1 MLDEDQPG
9 FSPIHLIQQL
19 AATSFVGIDV
29 YPTRCHG
36 VDRGINPPLMHL
48 RADEHLLEMGIKL
61 NDEGASGPGEDP
73 RTVGSLWDVISQ
85 LTV

>member
-19 AATSFVGIDV
+19 ATTSFVGIDV

-61 NDEGASGPGEDP
+61 DDERGQRSGLKFLVLSVHRG
-73 RTVGSLWDVISQ
+73 I
-85 LTV
+85 